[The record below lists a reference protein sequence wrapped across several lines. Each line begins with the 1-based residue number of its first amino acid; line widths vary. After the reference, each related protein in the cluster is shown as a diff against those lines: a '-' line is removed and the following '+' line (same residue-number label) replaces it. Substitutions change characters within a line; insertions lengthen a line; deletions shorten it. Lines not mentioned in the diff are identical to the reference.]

1 MGRVIGMKPFRSQ
14 DLALQTF
21 KFSFE
26 CSGEFIT
33 EIFDCKFIDSVFYSE
48 PDSFAR
54 LNPGMDKIKTP

>member
-33 EIFDCKFIDSVFYSE
+33 EIFDCKFIDSVILFRT
-48 PDSFAR
+48 R
-54 LNPGMDKIKTP
+54 LFRQIESGNG